1 MRGWLLAVLL
11 CSGASS
17 AQGEEALR
25 VAVVVGSNI
34 GLKEE
39 AALDYAEADARRFHE
54 LIREAGQVAPGNA
67 FLVTEG
73 GAEAVRSALSRA
85 QRLLAQARPRGRGT
99 LIFYASAHA
108 DEESLHLE
116 GTKLPLAELTQVL
129 EDTPATLRVAL
140 LDACRTPVRTRAK
153 GGMPRAAEVPVQL
166 EVPAQVE
173 GMVVLRSAGEGEPA
187 QEWSALRGSLFTH
200 HLLAALRGL
209 ADGNG
214 DGAVTL
220 AELYAYTWRHTL
232 ASSTQGGAG
241 LQHPSFDIRL
251 KGWGEWVLA
260 RPARLGAQLVL
271 GEDVEG
277 SLWVTDPQN
286 GLVAEVR
293 KSRGE
298 VLRLAVRPGRYQVV
312 RPEGAFAEAAEV
324 LLGWNAER
332 VLTRAGFLSVP
343 RQHARL
349 RGGAPLVL
357 RPWALSAG
365 YALSSGSVRGLGP
378 EHFAEVGV
386 RRRWSRALVGAR
398 LGFTRARREW
408 EDLYLV
414 QTGVQASLSVGFP
427 FPLGPVEVTVGAEG
441 RGTWVS
447 QSFTRVDAE
456 QAGRLFGIEEP
467 RRWGLIPGV
476 GPFASVTYPLAEPLR
491 VGVEGTAGVMRT
503 PRYDGRAELLPS
515 AQWRMAL
522 HWAL

>member
-11 CSGASS
+11 GSGVAS

-25 VAVVVGSNI
+25 VAVVVGSNT
-34 GLKEE
+34 GLREE

-54 LIREAGQVAPGNA
+54 LIREAGQVAPDHA

-73 GAEAVRSALSRA
+73 GAEAVRRALSQAR
-85 QRLLAQARPRGRGT
+85 QLLAQAHPRGRGT

-140 LDACRTPVRTRAK
+140 LDACRTPVAARTK
-153 GGMPRAAEVPVQL
+153 GGMPRAAEVPVQW

-209 ADGNG
+209 ADANE

-232 ASSTQGGAG
+232 ASSTRGGVG

-251 KGWGEWVLA
+251 RGWGEWVMA

-277 SLWVTDPQN
+277 SLWVTDHQN

-293 KSRGE
+293 KARGE
-298 VLRLAVRPGRYQVV
+298 AVRLAVRPGRYQVV
-312 RPEGAFAEAAEV
+312 RPKGAFAEAAEV

-332 VLTRAGFLSVP
+332 VLTRSGFLRVP
-343 RQHARL
+343 RQRARL

-378 EHFAEVGV
+378 EHFAEVGL
-386 RRRWSRALVGAR
+386 RHRWARAVAGVR
-398 LGFTRARREW
+398 LGFTQARRAR
-408 EDLYLV
+408 EDLLLA
-414 QTGVQASLSVGFP
+414 QTGLQAAVSAGFP

-441 RGTWVS
+441 RATWVS
-447 QSFTRVDAE
+447 QSFTRADTE
-456 QAGRLFGIEEP
+456 QAGRLFGVEEP

-476 GPFASVTYPLAEPLR
+476 GPFASVAYLLAEPLLL
-491 VGVEGTAGVMRT
+491 GVEGTVGVIRT
-503 PRYDGRAELLPS
+503 PRYDGKAVVLPS
-515 AQWRMAL
+515 AQLRLAL

>member
-1 MRGWLLAVLL
+1 MRGWVLGVLL
-11 CSGASS
+11 CSGVSS
-17 AQGEEALR
+17 AQGGEALR
-25 VAVVVGSNI
+25 VAVVVGSNT
-34 GLKEE
+34 GLREE
-39 AALDYAEADARRFHE
+39 VALDYAEADARRFHE
-54 LIREAGQVAPGNA
+54 LIQEAGEVAPGHA
-67 FLVTEG
+67 ILVTGG
-73 GAEAVRSALSRA
+73 GAEAVRSALGRA
-85 QRLLAQARPRGRGT
+85 RRWLAQARPRGSGT

-140 LDACRTPVRTRAK
+140 LDGCRTPVASRAK
-153 GGMPRAAEVPVQL
+153 GGVPRSAEVPVQW

-173 GMVVLRSAGEGEPA
+173 GMVVLRSAGQGEPA
-187 QEWSALRGSLFTH
+187 QEWPALRGSLFTH

-214 DGAVTL
+214 DGSVTL

-241 LQHPSFDIRL
+241 LQHPSYDIRL
-251 KGWGEWVLA
+251 RGWGEWVMA
-260 RPARLGAQLVL
+260 RPAKLGAQLVL

-277 SLWVTDPQN
+277 DLWVTDPQN

-298 VLRLAVRPGRYQVV
+298 ALRLAVRPGRYQVV

-332 VLTRAGFLSVP
+332 VLTRAGFLRVP

-349 RGGAPLVL
+349 RGGEPLVL

-365 YALSSGSVRGLGP
+365 YALSSGSVRAQGP

-386 RRRWSRALVGAR
+386 RHRWARAVAGVR
-398 LGFTRARREW
+398 LGFTRARRDRE
-408 EDLYLV
+408 EFLMR
-414 QTGVQASLSVGFP
+414 QTGVQAALSVGFP
-427 FPLGPVEVTVGAEG
+427 FPLGPVEVMVGAEG

-447 QSFTRVDAE
+447 QSFHRVDAE
-456 QAGRLFGIEEP
+456 QAGRLFGIHAP
-467 RRWGLIPGV
+467 RRWGLIPSV
-476 GPFASVTYPLAEPLR
+476 GPFASVTYPLAVPLL
-491 VGVEGTAGVMRT
+491 VGVEGTAGVIRT
-503 PRYDGRAELLPS
+503 PRYDGGADVLPS
-515 AQWRMAL
+515 AQVRMAL